1 MQYVMFLTILAVTT
15 GSFLASVHA
24 APSLLKYAPEAL
36 SAVLTIYVAVAGART
51 RFRYVAPRYW
61 LILGAL
67 ALILIGGALINSM
80 APGPLLQ
87 GCRFYLRAMPLFLL
101 PAVFDFSDAQIRG
114 QLRLLLGISL
124 LQLPLSIFQRYQ
136 VLTAFRMSGDP
147 VFGTLMISSIESIF
161 LIAGICIAAALVLR
175 GRMSRRVFV
184 CLFILFFIPTTINET
199 KATLFLLP
207 IGLLLTLLLGSE
219 PRKRLSVAIAGVT
232 LLSVFGAVFVPV
244 YDYFAVTNNP
254 YPYTLE
260 SFFSNE
266 KLVEHYVDRDAGV
279 GSRIEVGRVDSLV
292 VPMQHFAADPV
303 HLMLGVGV
311 GNSSYSSLG
320 ANYVGAYFSLL
331 GRYTDC
337 TAASQFLVEIG
348 LVGTALVLLLYW
360 LIFRDSIAVASQDD
374 SLIGAIA
381 LGWTGVTA
389 VIVVATFYKNI
400 VGFESLSYLFWY
412 VSGLIAAR
420 RTRLELSTA
429 AARTRPVLSLS
440 PGVRA

>member
-1 MQYVMFLTILAVTT
+1 MQYLMFVTILAVTT
-15 GSFLASVHA
+15 GTFLASIHA
-24 APSLLKYAPEAL
+24 APFGLKYAPEAL
-36 SAVLTIYVAVAGART
+36 SVVLLIYIAVAGART

-61 LILGAL
+61 LVLGAL
-67 ALILIGGALINSM
+67 AIVVASGVLINSI
-80 APGPLLQ
+80 APGPLLE

-101 PAVFDFSDAQIRG
+101 PAVFDFSDSHIRA

-124 LQLPLSIFQRYQ
+124 VQLPLSIYQRYQ
-136 VLTAFRMSGDP
+136 VMAAFRMSGDP

-175 GRMSRRVFV
+175 DRMSRPVFV
-184 CLFILFFIPTTINET
+184 CLFILLFIPTTINET

-219 PRKRLSVAIAGVT
+219 PRNRMRVAISGIA

-244 YDYFAVTNNP
+244 YDYFAITNNP

-260 SFFSNE
+260 RFFTNE
-266 KLVEHYVDRDAGV
+266 KAVAHYVDRDAGV

-292 VPMQHFAADPV
+292 VPLQHFATDPV

-320 ANYVGAYFSLL
+320 PGYAGAYFSLL

-337 TAASQFLVEIG
+337 TAAAQFLVEIG
-348 LVGTALVLLLYW
+348 VVGTALVLLLYW
-360 LIFRDSIAVASQDD
+360 LIFLDSIAVASRDG
-374 SLIGAIA
+374 SLLGALA
-381 LGWTGVTA
+381 LAWVGVTA
-389 VIVVATFYKNI
+389 VIAVATFYKNI

-412 VSGLIAAR
+412 VSGLITAR
-420 RTRLELSTA
+420 RTRLALGTA
-429 AARTRPVLSLS
+429 AAQTRPVLSLS